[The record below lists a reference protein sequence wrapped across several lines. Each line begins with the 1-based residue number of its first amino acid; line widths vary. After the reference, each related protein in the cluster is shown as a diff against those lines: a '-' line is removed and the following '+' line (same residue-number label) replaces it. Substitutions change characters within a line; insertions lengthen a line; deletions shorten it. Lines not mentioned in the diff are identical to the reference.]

1 MGLQVAWD
9 EVVSGHSTADTLSRC
24 SLILVAAVVLEGA
37 LKYRNSGFF
46 LCLCG
51 VVVVLRVWT

>member
-9 EVVSGHSTADTLSRC
+9 AVVSGHSTADTLSSC
-24 SLILVAAVVLEGA
+24 SLILVAAVVLEGV

-46 LCLCG
+46 LYLCG
-51 VVVVLRVWT
+51 VVVVWT